1 VRLPGGHN
9 PDKGD
14 ARLPLRLERGAR
26 ADGGR
31 QLGTCGGG
39 KLAAVQLFLVWY
51 FILGFLLGNGVPH
64 FTFGAAGKVF
74 RSPFGQRSSP
84 RTNVLWGLSN
94 FVTATIIVAG
104 LIALNLYS
112 SYSLVALMLGFWL
125 MMLMF
130 GTGIKRFLN
139 EGEKGPASG

>member
-1 VRLPGGHN
+1 MV
-9 PDKGD
+9 
-14 ARLPLRLERGAR
+14 E
-26 ADGGR
+26 
-31 QLGTCGGG
+31 
-39 KLAAVQLFLVWY
+39 LFEIWY
-51 FILGFLLGNGVPH
+51 FVIGFLLGNGVPH

-94 FVTATIIVAG
+94 FIGATIISAG
-104 LIALNLYS
+104 LIALKLYGR
-112 SYSLVALMLGFWL
+112 YSLVALLLGFWL

-139 EGEKGPASG
+139 EGEQKAAASPSP

>member
-1 VRLPGGHN
+1 MV
-9 PDKGD
+9 
-14 ARLPLRLERGAR
+14 E
-26 ADGGR
+26 
-31 QLGTCGGG
+31 
-39 KLAAVQLFLVWY
+39 LFEIWY
-51 FILGFLLGNGVPH
+51 FVIGFLLGNGVPH

-94 FVTATIIVAG
+94 FIGATIISAG
-104 LIALNLYS
+104 LIALKLYGR
-112 SYSLVALMLGFWL
+112 YSLVALLLGFWL

-139 EGEKGPASG
+139 EGDQKPAASPAP

>member
-1 VRLPGGHN
+1 LV
-9 PDKGD
+9 
-14 ARLPLRLERGAR
+14 E
-26 ADGGR
+26 
-31 QLGTCGGG
+31 
-39 KLAAVQLFLVWY
+39 LFLVWY
-51 FILGFLLGNGVPH
+51 FLLGFLLGNGVPH
-64 FTFGAAGKVF
+64 FAFGAAGKVF

-94 FVTATIIVAG
+94 FVGATIISAG

-112 SYSLVALMLGFWL
+112 NYALVALLFGFWL

-139 EGEKGPASG
+139 EGEQKPAAAPAP

>member
-1 VRLPGGHN
+1 MV
-9 PDKGD
+9 
-14 ARLPLRLERGAR
+14 A
-26 ADGGR
+26 
-31 QLGTCGGG
+31 
-39 KLAAVQLFLVWY
+39 LFEIWY
-51 FILGFLLGNGVPH
+51 FVIGFLLGNGVPH

-94 FVTATIIVAG
+94 FIGATVISAG
-104 LIALNLYS
+104 LIALNLYGR
-112 SYSLVALMLGFWL
+112 YSLVPLLLGFWL

-139 EGEKGPASG
+139 EGEQRPAASPAQ